1 MPPEIPAQRRRTGR
15 GQAAAQPQGFYQPE
29 AVRAEAGPVVE
40 FFGEDGR
47 RASYDFSKLPCPGL
61 HEDLAAAWGRRIGAS
76 GGLRTR
82 GAADSAW
89 STFVR
94 LIRWLGELRRPPVTL
109 DGLTV
114 AHLRRFDQHRRMTI
128 ADFLV
133 PSEMV
138 QIREL
143 LKEVQPASLLREEVR
158 EYLGQAGHL
167 YGRWKAIKTRPE
179 VPGYSDREF
188 AAIMSAA
195 RADVVAIRQ
204 RLRVSGRLIE
214 QFESAP
220 DALSDSDR
228 RHAADLARMLR
239 TGEVPAP
246 KRERVKGSTVPDLA
260 RQRDLAGEVF
270 LTTQDIL
277 PLLVLGVGL
286 SGRNS
291 ETLKELAADHRV
303 LQGRAVAVN
312 LLKRRRGKARSRE
325 TIHWETGSESSQLHT
340 PGGWFLLLHDLAAT
354 SRDFSRSER
363 VWSIWTGDTAGGPDD
378 FRAARA
384 IAKGHIDPFA
394 IRLGRQLKISQWV
407 AKHGLTADVPA
418 EKEGEVE
425 AKAEPLKLTMGRLKK
440 TVEVRTTR
448 AVGGHLPSA
457 SRTNTPDVSF
467 LHYLRNDPRIRDWAD
482 RVLTEAMDDAQASV
496 HAFRGRI
503 MDEQAA
509 KEAQRDPQAAAAALG
524 TTEDNLTSAAA
535 GELDTLVTSCLDFE
549 HSPHNAGGLCDV
561 SFLTCLRCPNAL
573 VAEQHL
579 PKLFALLNWLQDELD
594 ARSVDDWIGRHGIT
608 WLIITRLILPK
619 FTPAQQE
626 RARQEAPAALP
637 TELLDGLREPS

>member
-1 MPPEIPAQRRRTGR
+1 M
-15 GQAAAQPQGFYQPE
+15 
-29 AVRAEAGPVVE
+29 E

-47 RASYDFSKLPCPGL
+47 RASYDFSKLPCPRL
-61 HEDLAAAWGRRIGAS
+61 HGDLAAAWGRRIGTS

-89 STFVR
+89 ATVAR
-94 LIRWLGELRRPPVTL
+94 LVRWLGELRRPPTTL
-109 DGLTV
+109 ARLTV
-114 AHLRRFDQHRRMTI
+114 AHLRRFDQHRRMTT
-128 ADFLV
+128 ADFSVLT
-133 PSEMV
+133 EMA

-158 EYLGQAGHL
+158 EHLEQPGHL

-204 RLRVSGRLIE
+204 RLRTSGRLIE
-214 QFESAP
+214 QFDSAP
-220 DALSDSDR
+220 ATLSDADR
-228 RHAADLARMLR
+228 QHAAELSRMLR

-246 KRERVKGSTVPDLA
+246 KKDWVSGSNIPDLA
-260 RQRDLAGEVF
+260 SQRDLAGEVF
-270 LTTQDIL
+270 LTTQDVL

-291 ETLKELAADHRV
+291 ETIKELAADHRL

-340 PGGWFLLLHDLAAT
+340 PGGWFLLLNDLAAT
-354 SRDFSRSER
+354 SRNFSRSER

-378 FRAARA
+378 FRAART

-394 IRLGRQLKISQWV
+394 IRLGRQLDNHRWV
-407 AKHGLTADVPA
+407 ARHGLTADAPT
-418 EKEGEVE
+418 ETEEGTE
-425 AKAEPLKLTMGRLKK
+425 AKPLKLTLGRLKK

-482 RVLTEAMDDAQASV
+482 RILTEALEDAEASA

-503 MDEQAA
+503 MDEHAA
-509 KEAQRDPQAAAAALG
+509 KEAQRDPHAAAAALG
-524 TTEDNLTSAAA
+524 TTADKLTSAAA

-549 HSPHNAGGLCDV
+549 HSPQSAGGLCDV

-573 VAEQHL
+573 VAERHL

-594 ARSVDDWIGRHGIT
+594 ARSLDDWIGRHGIT

-626 RARQEAPAALP
+626 RARQDAPGALP

>member
-1 MPPEIPAQRRRTGR
+1 M
-15 GQAAAQPQGFYQPE
+15 
-29 AVRAEAGPVVE
+29 E

-47 RASYDFSKLPCPGL
+47 RASYDFSKLPCPRL
-61 HEDLAAAWGRRIGAS
+61 HADLAAAWGRRIGTS

-89 STFVR
+89 GSLTR
-94 LIRWLGELRRPPVTL
+94 LVRWLGELRRPPATL
-109 DGLTV
+109 AGLTV
-114 AHLRRFDQHRRMTI
+114 SHLRRFDQHRRMTI
-128 ADFLV
+128 VDFSV
-133 PSEMV
+133 ITEMA

-143 LKEVQPASLLREEVR
+143 LKEVQPASLLREEMR
-158 EYLGQAGHL
+158 EYLERPGHL

-188 AAIMSAA
+188 SAIMSAA

-204 RLRVSGRLIE
+204 RLRASRRLIE

-220 DALSDSDR
+220 DALSEADR
-228 RHAADLARMLR
+228 QHAAELSRMLR

-246 KRERVKGSTVPDLA
+246 KKDWVKASSVPDLA
-260 RQRDLAGEVF
+260 SQRDLAGEVF

-291 ETLKELAADHRV
+291 ETIKELAADHRV

-312 LLKRRRGKARSRE
+312 LLKRRRGKTRSRE

-354 SRDFSRSER
+354 SRDFSRSKR

-394 IRLGRQLKISQWV
+394 IRLGRQLDIFRWV
-407 AKHGLTADVPA
+407 ERHGLTADAPA
-418 EKEGEVE
+418 ETEGEAE
-425 AKAEPLKLTMGRLKK
+425 AEPLKLTMGRLKT

-482 RVLTEAMDDAQASV
+482 RILTEALDDAQASAN
-496 HAFRGRI
+496 AFRGRI
-503 MDEQAA
+503 MDERAA

-524 TTEDNLTSAAA
+524 TTADKLTSAVA
-535 GELDTLVTSCLDFE
+535 GELDTLATSCLDFE
-549 HSPHNAGGLCDV
+549 HSPQSAGGPCDV

-573 VAEQHL
+573 VAERHL
-579 PKLFALLNWLQDELD
+579 PKLFALLNCLQDELD
-594 ARSVDDWIGRHGIT
+594 ARSVDDWIGSHGIT

-626 RARQEAPAALP
+626 RARQKAPDALP
-637 TELLDGLREPS
+637 MELLDGLREPS